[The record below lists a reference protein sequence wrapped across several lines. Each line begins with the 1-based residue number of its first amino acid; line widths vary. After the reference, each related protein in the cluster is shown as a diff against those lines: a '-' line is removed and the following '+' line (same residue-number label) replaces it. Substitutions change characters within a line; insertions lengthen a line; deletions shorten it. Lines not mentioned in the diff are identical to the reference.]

1 MGTYPQ
7 IWVSSQASADLIE
20 ILADRLR
27 FNTSSEKA
35 QRLGQLLMYPAQRV
49 HIAGQ
54 QTLVIAPEVL
64 SIHWATGQQ
73 ASEDEHLASVLAW
86 IRPPST
92 ISIHDAVDQAER
104 VSSGIKTKPSFDRN
118 TLVPLIEAFNLAR
131 KRRATPAEL
140 QEQAVCIRDALRPEV
155 EAIYRQILD
164 AYHVLK
170 QSSLPPL
177 PSLPRFEQRE
187 REEFHTFMQRL
198 TNGYRFP
205 LHDTVRMAIYGYTA
219 RKDADELM
227 TAVLQCEDAVERIR
241 GRLNG
246 HILGGIVSNK
256 HCRHMSA
263 RTYENRFQ
271 LLSTQQEV
279 RVRERDELFWA
290 DDPRLKVCVESIQ
303 HQTGGIVITVLITE
317 GMRSVDLPAQG
328 TCMDLLASRPDWHK
342 LSRERQYLSR
352 RLQGALWKPY
362 HSSSPPSLLETPL
375 ILPVDPLRLV
385 EELQ

>member
-1 MGTYPQ
+1 
-7 IWVSSQASADLIE
+7 
-20 ILADRLR
+20 
-27 FNTSSEKA
+27 
-35 QRLGQLLMYPAQRV
+35 MYPAQRV

-54 QTLVIAPEVL
+54 QTLIIAPEAL

-73 ASEDEHLASVLAW
+73 DGEDEHLASVLTW

-104 VSSGIKTKPSFDRN
+104 VSSGIKTRPGFDRA
-118 TLVPLIEAFNLAR
+118 TLVPLIEAFHLAR
-131 KRRATPAEL
+131 KRSATPAEL
-140 QEQAVCIRDALRPEV
+140 QGRAMCIRDALRPEV
-155 EAIYRQILD
+155 EAIYHQILD

-177 PSLPRFEQRE
+177 PSLPRLEQRE
-187 REEFHTFMQRL
+187 WEEFHAFMQRL
-198 TNGYRFP
+198 ANGYRFP

-246 HILGGIVSNK
+246 HILSGVVSNK
-256 HCRHMSA
+256 QCRRIGA
-263 RTYENRFQ
+263 RTYEKRFQ
-271 LLSTQQEV
+271 LLSTQREV

-303 HQTGGIVITVLITE
+303 HQTSGIVIAVLVTE
-317 GMRSVDLPAQG
+317 GMRSIDLPSLG
-328 TCMDLLASRPDWHK
+328 IGMDLVEKRPDWHK
-342 LSRERQYLSR
+342 LLRERQYLSR
-352 RLQGALWKPY
+352 RLQDGPWKP
-362 HSSSPPSLLETPL
+362 HGSSSQSMLLETSQPV
-375 ILPVDPLRLV
+375 PVDPLRLV